1 MVSGFLND
9 LLRSFA
15 LGIVGKTSTIKGA
28 EQVEV
33 PATYRGVPLLD
44 PEKCILCGRCGK
56 VCPAGAISLRT
67 SPTEKSVRIFVGHC
81 IFCGECS
88 RICPVS
94 AISMSNI
101 WDTAVTDRLSRDTMN
116 TREVKRRKAK
126 RKEKPARADIS
137 EHPEPAMG
145 EEQAIL
151 NPSAMDDPNADT
163 SSGVQ

>member
-1 MVSGFLND
+1 MVSGFLSD

-15 LGIVGKTSTIKGA
+15 VGITGKTSTIKSA
-28 EQVEV
+28 DEVEV
-33 PATYRGVPLLD
+33 PPTFRGVPLLD

-81 IFCGECS
+81 IFCSECA

-94 AISMSNI
+94 AITMSKI

-126 RKEKPARADIS
+126 RKEKPPRVDTG
-137 EHPEPAMG
+137 EHVQPAIG

-151 NPSAMDDPNADT
+151 NPSALDDSNADT
-163 SSGVQ
+163 E

>member
-1 MVSGFLND
+1 MASGFLSD

-15 LGIVGKTSTIKGA
+15 FGIVGKTSTIKSA
-28 EQVEV
+28 DQVEV
-33 PATYRGVPLLD
+33 PTTYRGVPLLD

-81 IFCGECS
+81 IFCSECA

-94 AISMSNI
+94 AITMSKI

-116 TREVKRRKAK
+116 TREVKRRKTR
-126 RKEKPARADIS
+126 RKEKSSQTDTG
-137 EHPEPAMG
+137 EHTEAAMDA
-145 EEQAIL
+145 EQATSTPPL
-151 NPSAMDDPNADT
+151 VEDKSADD
-163 SSGVQ
+163 Q

>member
-1 MVSGFLND
+1 MASGFLSD

-15 LGIVGKTSTIKGA
+15 LGIVGKTATIKSA

-56 VCPAGAISLRT
+56 VCPAGAINLRT

-81 IFCGECS
+81 IFCSECA

-94 AISMSNI
+94 AITMSNI

-116 TREVKRRKAK
+116 TREVKRRKTK
-126 RKEKPARADIS
+126 RKEKPAQADTG
-137 EHPEPAMG
+137 ELAKPATG

-151 NPSAMDDPNADT
+151 NPSDIDYSNANN
-163 SSGVQ
+163 G